1 MKSHFKTSIVVA
13 LSVLM
18 VPALALPQSLWRDN
32 LSKPMYADKRASR
45 VGDIVTI
52 VVQENTTTSKD
63 NKTATSKSASLDASI
78 ATFLY
83 SPGASGFLTK
93 GGQMPAIKYS
103 AKNDFSGGGTINNS
117 EKIVAYVAAQV
128 IDVLP
133 NGNLVVEGRRETA
146 FSGEKQTVILRGV
159 VRPEDVA
166 GNNTVF
172 SFNVADASIHVISRG
187 AVSDVQRKGW
197 FTRIWEFVTPF

>member
-1 MKSHFKTSIVVA
+1 
-13 LSVLM
+13 
-18 VPALALPQSLWRDN
+18 
-32 LSKPMYADKRASR
+32 
-45 VGDIVTI
+45 
-52 VVQENTTTSKD
+52 
-63 NKTATSKSASLDASI
+63 
-78 ATFLY
+78 
-83 SPGASGFLTK
+83 
-93 GGQMPAIKYS
+93 MPAIKYS

-187 AVSDVQRKGW
+187 TVSDVQRKGW